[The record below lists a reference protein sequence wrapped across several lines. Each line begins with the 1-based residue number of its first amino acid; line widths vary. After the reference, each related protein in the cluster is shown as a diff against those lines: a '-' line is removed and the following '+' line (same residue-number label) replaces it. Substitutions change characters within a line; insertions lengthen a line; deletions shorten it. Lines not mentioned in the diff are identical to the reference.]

1 MQRVCILC
9 FIFCI
14 SSHPIQYRLQSSWKP
29 FCCGSMADS
38 LDKKVGNS
46 FHTLLLFPIIF
57 GPFPPSLSPSQ
68 SSAHRV
74 GGTANALSWGTGGNS
89 RSLGAPLCPLRF
101 SCHIAPSLPEHHH
114 SGPVLPST
122 ITGPYLQSAPLR
134 VGSPIDKVA

>member
-14 SSHPIQYRLQSSWKP
+14 SSHPIQYRLQSSWNP

-46 FHTLLLFPIIF
+46 FHTLLPFPMFF
-57 GPFPPSLSPSQ
+57 GPFPPSLSRWQ
-68 SSAHRV
+68 SS
-74 GGTANALSWGTGGNS
+74 GGGNSERAIMRTGGNS

-101 SCHIAPSLPEHHH
+101 SCHIARSLPEHHH
-114 SGPVLPST
+114 SGPVLCTT

-134 VGSPIDKVA
+134 MGSPIDKVA